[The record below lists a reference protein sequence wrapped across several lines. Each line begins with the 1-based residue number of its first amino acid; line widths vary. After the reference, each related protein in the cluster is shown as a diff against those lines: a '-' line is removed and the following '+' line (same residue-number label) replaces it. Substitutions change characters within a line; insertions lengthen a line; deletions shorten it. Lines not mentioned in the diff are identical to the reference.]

1 MACGQFT
8 SHVRRMRK
16 IYQQR
21 RDRLNSLIETRFPH
35 ILERVE
41 SDGGMH
47 SVYLLPDGY
56 RDSDI
61 CDHAQQHNLGIRA
74 LSRFYADE
82 QQQQGLVIGFAGYN
96 ETEMEKGLAALS
108 KVLETTD

>member
-1 MACGQFT
+1 
-8 SHVRRMRK
+8 
-16 IYQQR
+16 
-21 RDRLNSLIETRFPH
+21 
-35 ILERVE
+35 
-41 SDGGMH
+41 MH